1 VPAAD
6 MLCHSVRA
14 LFAYGFIHGVLC
26 PVLDGEVEPEDPMTV
41 EYEAKGV
48 GRGRGVHKI
57 VFILI

>member
-1 VPAAD
+1 